1 MKLTRVLLATAF
13 AGLASCS
20 DSNTPNGAA
29 SGTVSFT
36 FTGGG
41 GGSYN
46 VTGAIPVNQASL
58 YTTAWAAGERIDAN
72 GTVEVLSIRPQT
84 SGTFDE
90 VYIGIPRT
98 TAGNSTID
106 VNCSAAAC
114 AEVLF
119 LIGTNVS
126 GTQFQFLCTLEA
138 GTVTIASIS
147 SSRVSGSFGGTG
159 TCDNGTSLQAFT
171 VTGGSFDVPLLSDA
185 SL

>member
-1 MKLTRVLLATAF
+1 MRLTRVLLATTF

-20 DSNTPNGAA
+20 DSSSPNGAA
-29 SGTVSFT
+29 SGTVAFT

-84 SGTFDE
+84 ASTFDE

-98 TAGNSTID
+98 TAGNSAID
-106 VNCSAAAC
+106 VNCTAAAC
-114 AEVLF
+114 TEVLF
-119 LIGTNVS
+119 LIGTNAS
-126 GTQFQFLCTLEA
+126 GSQFQFLCTLES
-138 GTVTIASIS
+138 GTVTITSIS
-147 SSRVSGSFGGTG
+147 STRAAGTFGGTG
-159 TCDNGTSLQAFT
+159 SCSSSSGTQAFT
-171 VTGGSFDVPLLSDA
+171 VTGGSFDVPLVSDTP
-185 SL
+185 L